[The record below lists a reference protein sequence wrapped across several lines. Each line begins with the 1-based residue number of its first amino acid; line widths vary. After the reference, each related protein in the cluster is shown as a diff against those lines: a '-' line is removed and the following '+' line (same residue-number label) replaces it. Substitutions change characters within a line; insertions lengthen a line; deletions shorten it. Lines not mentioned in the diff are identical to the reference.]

1 MMFFYSMS
9 SVFDNFIFKKN
20 DFDIYNATLKCKK
33 RSKILWK
40 ILLKVGRYMY
50 IIKFNEPWNFLHG
63 FKKSRDGPLSTR
75 VFDSFYKV
83 TDSNPF
89 LPNSEKLLYWCSVT
103 IGVFLYQR
111 YVMTPSRLPI
121 QMANHQIII
130 KINRKHTRHCQ
141 LK

>member
-9 SVFDNFIFKKN
+9 SVFDNFIFTKTTL
-20 DFDIYNATLKCKK
+20 IYATLKCKK

-40 ILLKVGRYMY
+40 LLLKVGRYMY
-50 IIKFNEPWNFLHG
+50 IIKFNEPWNYLHG

-89 LPNSEKLLYWCSVT
+89 LPNSEKTTVLM
-103 IGVFLYQR
+103 FRYQWGFFILKVCNDPFKIT
-111 YVMTPSRLPI
+111 YSNGKSP
-121 QMANHQIII
+121 NHHQ
-130 KINRKHTRHCQ
+130 NQ
-141 LK
+141 